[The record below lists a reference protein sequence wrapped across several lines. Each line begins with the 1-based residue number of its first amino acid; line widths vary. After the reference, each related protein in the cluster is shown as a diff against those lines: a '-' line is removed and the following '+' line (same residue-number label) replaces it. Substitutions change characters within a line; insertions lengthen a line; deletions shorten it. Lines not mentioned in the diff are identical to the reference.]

1 METGIFTRYGLNM
14 VLSREL
20 GWTSVRDEMFYGDL
34 DAAQSI
40 SGIAFAL
47 GMGFSELRRE
57 VAVPLILNLHG
68 NASKHYID
76 SITSSSPSPS
86 GVSSPKASSAS
97 PGSRSSSS
105 PKAKSS
111 P

>member
-1 METGIFTRYGLNM
+1 M

-68 NASKHYID
+68 NASKHYIVE
-76 SITSSSPSPS
+76 PF
-86 GVSSPKASSAS
+86 
-97 PGSRSSSS
+97 
-105 PKAKSS
+105 AKRGELAEGILRFAWLSLKLVAQG
-111 P
+111 

>member
-47 GMGFSELRRE
+47 ILGTPIGFFLG
-57 VAVPLILNLHG
+57 L
-68 NASKHYID
+68 SKNFTRAFD
-76 SITSSSPSPS
+76 PS
-86 GVSSPKASSAS
+86 
-97 PGSRSSSS
+97 SRS
-105 PKAKSS
+105 
-111 P
+111 